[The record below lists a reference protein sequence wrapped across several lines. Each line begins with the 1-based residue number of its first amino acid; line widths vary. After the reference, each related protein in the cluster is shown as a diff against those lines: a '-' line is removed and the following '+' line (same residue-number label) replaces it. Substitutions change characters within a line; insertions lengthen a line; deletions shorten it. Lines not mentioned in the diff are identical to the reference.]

1 MRLLRSWFLRMA
13 GLLNKNKADRELAAE
28 MDSHLQFHIQDNL
41 RAGMSPE
48 EARRNALIKL
58 GGVEQTKE
66 NYRERS
72 GLPHLETLWQD
83 IRYGA
88 RVLRKKPGFTAA
100 AVVLLALGIGL
111 NSAIF
116 SVVYAVLLKPLPFR
130 DADRLVFVE
139 KANAPRGWTRNPI
152 SPAEYLEWRKASRA
166 FEDMAAFTGGSCVL
180 TGAGEPE

>member
-1 MRLLRSWFLRMA
+1 MKRLRSWIVRLASLF
-13 GLLNKNKADRELAAE
+13 NKDRRDRELGAE
-28 MDSHLQFHIQDNL
+28 MEAHRQMHTDEDLS
-41 RAGMSPE
+41 AGMPPE

-88 RVLRKKPGFTAA
+88 RILRKKPGFTAA

-116 SVVYAVLLKPLPFR
+116 SAVYAVLLKPPPFR
-130 DADRLVFVE
+130 DADRLVFV
-139 KANAPRGWTRNPI
+139 
-152 SPAEYLEWRKASRA
+152 S
-166 FEDMAAFTGGSCVL
+166 
-180 TGAGEPE
+180 